1 MSTFEQIIGDTKLDG
16 EIQAAEFILN
26 NFLNDYPLGTDSHPS
41 DVQKVLWLVRG
52 YIMELMDLKAD
63 Q

>member
-16 EIQAAEFILN
+16 EIEAAEFILN
-26 NFLNDYPLGTDSHPS
+26 NFLNDYSLGTDLKPTDIS
-41 DVQKVLWLVRG
+41 KVRWLIRG
-52 YIMELMDLKAD
+52 YIIELMDLKAD